1 MWHLFTHLPIGTLLH
16 RNKPADG
23 LGLLLGPLSRPLASG
38 FSSRSFIQS
47 GSLPLGVGLAWSLRR
62 NFETFLD
69 LFIPAAVHNLAFF
82 SVLIEASFCE
92 GCLTDFG
99 VHGLA
104 VLRGLVVAYLA
115 LDVMALLGSLNSA
128 LLAARLVAL
137 LLLLR

>member
-1 MWHLFTHLPIGTLLH
+1 MLH

-104 VLRGLVVAYLA
+104 VLRGLVVAYLMRKKQ
-115 LDVMALLGSLNSA
+115 VIALLTNTRSEANEGIIEKRS
-128 LLAARLVAL
+128 
-137 LLLLR
+137 

>member
-1 MWHLFTHLPIGTLLH
+1 MVLVCFLAHSADLSLLVS
-16 RNKPADG
+16 P
-23 LGLLLGPLSRPLASG
+23 PEV
-38 FSSRSFIQS
+38 SFKVD
-47 GSLPLGVGLAWSLRR
+47 LPLGVGLAWSLRR